1 MLHFRSPYTNPD
13 RANAMGKERPIE
25 QHERNL
31 RAWHLAILRFAV
43 TRDDTDRLVIPA
55 IAQELDRC
63 GRQEHESEFRFFR
76 RTSVELCLA
85 IFQHEETA
93 SAVLR
98 HYLAQIDEPRL
109 KRALAAALGMPE
121 ADTAP
126 TRRRPK
132 PDQDLFRGL
141 PSRKVQA

>member
-1 MLHFRSPYTNPD
+1 MLHFRCPYTNPD
-13 RANAMGKERPIE
+13 RATAMGKERPIE
-25 QHERNL
+25 QHERIL

-43 TRDDTDRLVIPA
+43 TLDDTDRLTILA

-76 RTSVELCLA
+76 KFTAELCVA
-85 IFQHEETA
+85 IFRHDETA
-93 SAVLR
+93 SAILR

-109 KRALAAALGMPE
+109 KRAFAAALGMPE

-132 PDQDLFRGL
+132 PDQYLFRGL
-141 PSRKVQA
+141 PSRKLQA

>member
-1 MLHFRSPYTNPD
+1 
-13 RANAMGKERPIE
+13 MGKERPIE
-25 QHERNL
+25 QHERKL
-31 RAWHLAILRFAV
+31 RAWYLAILRFAV
-43 TRDDTDRLVIPA
+43 TLDDTDRLTILA

-76 RTSVELCLA
+76 RTSSELCLA
-85 IFQHEETA
+85 IFRHDENG

-98 HYLAQIDEPRL
+98 HYLAQIGEPRL
-109 KRALAAALGMPE
+109 KQAFAAALGMPE
-121 ADTAP
+121 VAAP

>member
-1 MLHFRSPYTNPD
+1 MLHYRSPYTSLGPG
-13 RANAMGKERPIE
+13 AAMGKERPIE
-25 QHERNL
+25 QHERKL

-43 TRDDTDRLVIPA
+43 TLDDTDRLTILA

-63 GRQEHESEFRFFR
+63 GRRESESEFRFFR
-76 RTSVELCLA
+76 KISAELCLA
-85 IFQHEETA
+85 IFQHDETG

-98 HYLAQIDEPRL
+98 HYLTQIDEPRL
-109 KRALAAALGMPE
+109 KQAFAAALGLPD

-132 PDQDLFRGL
+132 QDQDLFRGL

>member
-1 MLHFRSPYTNPD
+1 MLHYRSPYTNLRPD
-13 RANAMGKERPIE
+13 TATGKERPTE
-25 QHERNL
+25 RHERKL

-43 TRDDTDRLVIPA
+43 TLDDTDRLTLLA

-63 GRQEHESEFRFFR
+63 GRQEHECEFRFFR
-76 RTSVELCLA
+76 KTSAELCLA
-85 IFQHEETA
+85 IFQHDETG

-98 HYLAQIDEPRL
+98 NYLAQIDEPRL
-109 KRALAAALGMPE
+109 KRAFAAALGMPE
-121 ADTAP
+121 ADAAP
-126 TRRRPK
+126 ARRRPK

>member
-1 MLHFRSPYTNPD
+1 MLHYRSPYTNLGPG
-13 RANAMGKERPIE
+13 AAIGKERPIA
-25 QHERNL
+25 QHERKL

-43 TRDDTDRLVIPA
+43 TIDDTDRFTILA

-76 RTSVELCLA
+76 RTSAELCLA
-85 IFQHEETA
+85 IFQHDETA

-109 KRALAAALGMPE
+109 KQAFAAALGMPE

-126 TRRRPK
+126 VRRRPK

-141 PSRKVQA
+141 PSRKAQA